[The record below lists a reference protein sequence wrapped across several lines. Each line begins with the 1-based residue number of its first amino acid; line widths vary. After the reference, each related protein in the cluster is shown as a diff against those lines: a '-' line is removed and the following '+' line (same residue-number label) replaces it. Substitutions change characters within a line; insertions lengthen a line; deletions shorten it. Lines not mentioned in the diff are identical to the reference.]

1 MFSMDVE
8 GDTLWLILIFVGVV
22 IISVILLGLA
32 YATIRRKCTKKA
44 DADPASLGK
53 DKNSHKVITT
63 PTILKVP
70 NVEYEVVETVTDN
83 MSTRKDQN
91 SHKVITTSTIPKIPN
106 VEYDVVETVTD
117 NMSTTSSIL
126 TERDR
131 EIMRSY
137 GVQSIDDSE
146 YIC

>member
-53 DKNSHKVITT
+53 DQNSHKVITT
-63 PTILKVP
+63 PTIPKVP
-70 NVEYEVVETVTDN
+70 NVEYE
-83 MSTRKDQN
+83 
-91 SHKVITTSTIPKIPN
+91 
-106 VEYDVVETVTD
+106 VVETVTD